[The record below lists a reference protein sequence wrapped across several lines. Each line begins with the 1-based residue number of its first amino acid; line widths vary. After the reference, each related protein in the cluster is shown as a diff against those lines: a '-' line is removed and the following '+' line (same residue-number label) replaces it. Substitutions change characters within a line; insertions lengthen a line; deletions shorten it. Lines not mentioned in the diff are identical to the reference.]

1 MTVANQEL
9 NKKSFFKTIS
19 IIVMSFIAL
28 PLITVSIMYFT
39 NEDFKDT
46 ANKILSVLPGNVG
59 NYFQSVPTK
68 DEREELKKNI
78 AKYYVG
84 LDQDR
89 IVDKLLIIKGED
101 EELFN
106 DLVVLMS
113 RENSTKMKRVK
124 EDLRLLNLK
133 NDPINRILGEIDKD
147 SEEKITSLQKYYT
160 SLTLSKGIDEIE
172 RTYANNEISVDE
184 LVLLFQNLN
193 PDQSAKY
200 LFYLDPELVRQ
211 IEYKLPSDVL
221 RNIEKKI
228 QEIEANQKKLV
239 DLASEYEN
247 KFLDETIKELGNTN
261 TYNMEQLAFIFKEL
275 SLNKSSRILS
285 KINDNDFMLTL
296 FQEINHAQE
305 LQNQEPSISPA
316 IMKGITI
323 YKEYDNKISELSAV
337 YDKTSIAE
345 LAKMLQTMINR
356 NETYQKH
363 ALTDNENIIFTEEQL
378 VVDVLNN
385 LKPTKVASILEVMD
399 EKTRIV
405 LSKKLLK

>member
-1 MTVANQEL
+1 MTVANEEL

-363 ALTDNENIIFTEEQL
+363 ALTDTEDIVFTEEQL

>member
-1 MTVANQEL
+1 MTVANEEL

-200 LFYLDPELVRQ
+200 LFYLDPELGRQ

-363 ALTDNENIIFTEEQL
+363 ALTDNEDIIFTEEQL